1 MQTSGSNNESCLNK
15 DYVTS
20 VIGFD
25 DAYDTLQSMNQGW
38 KHYAY
43 QSYGTELQRNTYS
56 IDIPHENVL
65 NDEWCS
71 PTAEIVSI
79 SDSEVESEQ
88 FCFDFDNSNRE
99 LAFRIPTVTSSEGVC
114 TDSAP
119 ITYHVEAG
127 NTESYLISASVDH
140 DNGLIYVT
148 TGTYGWYN

>member
-1 MQTSGSNNESCLNK
+1 M
-15 DYVTS
+15 
-20 VIGFD
+20 
-25 DAYDTLQSMNQGW
+25 
-38 KHYAY
+38 
-43 QSYGTELQRNTYS
+43 
-56 IDIPHENVL
+56 L

-99 LAFRIPTVTSSEGVC
+99 MAFRIPTVTSSEGVC

-148 TGTYGWYN
+148 TGTYGWYS